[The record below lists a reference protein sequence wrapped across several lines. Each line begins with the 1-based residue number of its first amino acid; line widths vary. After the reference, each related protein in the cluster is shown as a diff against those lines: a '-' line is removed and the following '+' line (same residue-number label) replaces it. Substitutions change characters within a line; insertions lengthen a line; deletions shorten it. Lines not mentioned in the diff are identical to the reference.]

1 MMRVLVVDD
10 DPHILRTLRIHLS
23 AHGYTVDTAAD
34 GRSAIRAA
42 EADRPDL
49 VVLDLGLPDIDGM
62 TVIPE
67 LRRSSSAP
75 IIVLSARTD
84 AADKVGALD
93 AGADD
98 YVTKPF
104 GTAELLARIRAA
116 VRRAGPPG
124 EADMPEPERV
134 VRTAAFTVDLAAK
147 KVHRSGAEVRLTPTE
162 WAILEILI
170 RQRGALVP
178 HRRLLTE
185 VWGPQYRAQ
194 TNYLRVYLG
203 QLRQKL
209 EPDPSRPRY
218 LITEPGMGYRFDS
231 PTDPTPTEDDLDGSP
246 ESVPPSEPSTSP
258 ADAVVP
264 GAPEGTNSG
273 QLPATP

>member
-1 MMRVLVVDD
+1 MTRVLIVDD
-10 DPHILRTLRIHLS
+10 DPHILRTLRIHLT

-34 GRSAIRAA
+34 GRGAIRT
-42 EADRPDL
+42 ADAVRPDV

-62 TVIPE
+62 AVIPE
-67 LRRSSSAP
+67 LRQSSSIP

-84 AADKVGALD
+84 AGDKVDALD

-116 VRRAGPPG
+116 VRRPRLGGPAGT
-124 EADMPEPERV
+124 DVPEPEQV
-134 VRTAAFTVDLAAK
+134 VRTTAFTVDLVAK
-147 KVHRSGAEVRLTPTE
+147 KVHRGGTEVRLTPTE

-170 RQRGALVP
+170 RHRGALVP
-178 HRRLLTE
+178 HRRLLAD

-209 EPDPSRPRY
+209 EPEPSRPRF
-218 LITEPGMGYRFDS
+218 LITEPGMGYRFQA
-231 PTDPTPTEDDLDGSP
+231 PRGPTPTEGRAQQLA
-246 ESVPPSEPSTSP
+246 PS
-258 ADAVVP
+258 
-264 GAPEGTNSG
+264 
-273 QLPATP
+273 